1 MKLTLEGLR
10 DTAAWQKA
18 GIELPGYDPAEL
30 AEKTK
35 ENPVWVHFGIGN
47 IFRVFTGSIADRLL
61 EQGLMESGII
71 CVESFDYEVVDKI
84 YRPYDNLSLNVI
96 LHADGRVDRKVI
108 GVFSEAVKART
119 DCAGQWQRL
128 KEIFRSPSL
137 QLVTFTITEKGY
149 ALKNENG
156 EYYPFALKDI
166 EQGPEN
172 VTSVPAILAAMLK
185 ERFEAGRTPL
195 ALVSMDNCSRNGET
209 LRNAVLTIAEAWHK
223 AGRVND
229 DYMAY
234 VSDENTV
241 AFPWTMIDKIT
252 PRPSEAVA
260 ADLEARGLENMHPVI
275 TAKQTF
281 IAPFVNAEGP
291 QYLVVE
297 DHFPNGRPPLEKA
310 GVYMADRETV
320 NKVERM
326 KVTVCLNPIHTAL
339 TTYDCMLGYD
349 LFADGMHDPELAE
362 LARQVGY
369 VEGMDVVP
377 DPGILSPKAFLDEL
391 FEERFPNRYLGD
403 TSQRISVDISQMT
416 AIRFGETIKAYVQ
429 KYGSAERLTAL
440 PLAITGWLRYM
451 LAVDDNGEPF
461 ELAPDPRGEE
471 IWKYMQTHFRLGHP
485 EEIGDQLR
493 PVLSNAGLFGMNLY
507 DAGIGNKIE
516 QMFAEEIAG
525 PGAVRKTLKHYLD
538 TNS

>member
-10 DTAAWQKA
+10 ETAAWQQA
-18 GIELPGYDPAEL
+18 GIALPGYDPAKL

-35 ENPVWVHFGIGN
+35 EKPFWVHFGIGN
-47 IFRVFTGSIADRLL
+47 IFRVFTGSIADQLL
-61 EQGLMESGII
+61 EQGLMESGIT
-71 CVESFDYEVVDKI
+71 CVESFDYEVVDRI

-108 GVFSEAVKART
+108 GVFGEALKAKA
-119 DCAGQWQRL
+119 DCAKQWGRL

-137 QLVTFTITEKGY
+137 QLMTFTITEKGY

-156 EYYPFALKDI
+156 EYYPFVLQDI
-166 EQGPEN
+166 DQGPET

-209 LRNAVLTIAEAWHK
+209 LRNAVLAIAAEWHK
-223 AGRVND
+223 AGRVSD

-252 PRPSEAVA
+252 PRPSEAIA

-320 NKVERM
+320 NKAERM

-362 LARQVGY
+362 LARLVGY

-416 AIRFGETIKAYVQ
+416 AIRFGETIKAYVR

-451 LAVDDNGEPF
+451 LAVDDNGAPF

-485 EEIGDQLR
+485 EEIGDQLQ
-493 PVLSNAGLFGMNLY
+493 PILSNANLFGMNLY
-507 DAGIGNKIE
+507 EAGLGKKIE
-516 QMFAEEIAG
+516 TMFAEEIAG
-525 PGAVRKTLKHYLD
+525 PGAVRATLRHYLK
-538 TNS
+538 TGS